1 MRPLVEEVRNAMT
14 KFEEHIL
21 EVSIKVLHE
30 RISELAMRLA
40 PVRRDMPESIADE
53 ASPSLLGSSPVA
65 VGIVQS
71 AALIDGATRYLRAI
85 INSLEV

>member
-30 RISELAMRLA
+30 RISELAMRLS
-40 PVRRDMPESIADE
+40 PVRRDTAEAMADE
-53 ASPSLLGSSPVA
+53 ASPQFGSSPVV
-65 VGIVQS
+65 VGIVQ
-71 AALIDGATRYLRAI
+71 AAARIEDATRYLRAI